1 MVVGKIMVL
10 GAESSSFVKVTTKLE
25 GLTSVKTI
33 IVFLKIFK
41 YSVEPECNLNN
52 GIKCLA

>member
-41 YSVEPECNLNN
+41 
-52 GIKCLA
+52 